1 MFERVP
7 KFIFLA
13 LILVLAPAAKAQ
25 NAQAPVT
32 ADKTA
37 DLMRQMSASFETLVK
52 RVSPAVVE
60 VQVTGFGS
68 DDDEDSDSDSKSSS
82 IGRQRSLGSGVV
94 VDPDGYI
101 ITNYHVVKGAE
112 RVRVIITPQSNGSPT
127 SSLKSRGKILPARI
141 VGFSKL
147 IDLAVLKIE
156 ATGLPTLQIGRYE
169 KIQKGQ
175 LVLAFG
181 SPEGLENSVSMG
193 LVSSVLRQTDQ
204 DDSMVYIQTDAAI
217 NPGNSG
223 GPLVDA
229 DGNVVGI
236 DTFIYTKSGGNEGIG
251 FAIPSGIVRY
261 AYEQIRKYGRVR
273 RRSIGADI
281 QSLTPDIAQALG
293 LTADVGVIVSDVFPE
308 GPAAKAGLQIEDVIV
323 ALDGFPV
330 DNVPLF
336 TLGLYLMNHS
346 DSANVSV
353 VRAGKK
359 LDITLPIYEPHDAAR
374 LSELGDPTK
383 DVIPRLG
390 IVGATVNPE
399 VVDILGDMRIPSGVL
414 VTSIVADRLAVD
426 SGLSV
431 GDVIHSL
438 NRKQI
443 KTVDELRTTFTA
455 LKPGDPAALQ
465 VERNGKL
472 TYVTF
477 DME

>member
-1 MFERVP
+1 V
-7 KFIFLA
+7 
-13 LILVLAPAAKAQ
+13 
-25 NAQAPVT
+25 
-32 ADKTA
+32 
-37 DLMRQMSASFETLVK
+37 
-52 RVSPAVVE
+52 
-60 VQVTGFGS
+60 
-68 DDDEDSDSDSKSSS
+68 
-82 IGRQRSLGSGVV
+82 
-94 VDPDGYI
+94 
-101 ITNYHVVKGAE
+101 
-112 RVRVIITPQSNGSPT
+112 
-127 SSLKSRGKILPARI
+127 
-141 VGFSKL
+141 
-147 IDLAVLKIE
+147 
-156 ATGLPTLQIGRYE
+156 
-169 KIQKGQ
+169 
-175 LVLAFG
+175 
-181 SPEGLENSVSMG
+181 
-193 LVSSVLRQTDQ
+193 
-204 DDSMVYIQTDAAI
+204 
-217 NPGNSG
+217 
-223 GPLVDA
+223 
-229 DGNVVGI
+229 
-236 DTFIYTKSGGNEGIG
+236 
-251 FAIPSGIVRY
+251 
-261 AYEQIRKYGRVR
+261 
-273 RRSIGADI
+273 
-281 QSLTPDIAQALG
+281 QSLTPDLAQALG
-293 LTADVGVIVSDVFPE
+293 LPADNGVIVSDVFPE

-431 GDVIHSL
+431 GDVVHSL

-455 LKPGDPAALQ
+455 LKPGDPAAMQ